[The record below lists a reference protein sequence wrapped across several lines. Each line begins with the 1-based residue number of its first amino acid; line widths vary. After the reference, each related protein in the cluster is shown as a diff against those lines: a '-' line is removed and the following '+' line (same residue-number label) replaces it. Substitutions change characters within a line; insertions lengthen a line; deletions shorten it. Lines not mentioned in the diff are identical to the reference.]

1 MRRPASIHPW
11 LSPTAL
17 QAWVRKA
24 HNREEYQKRLAVWLT
39 HIGPFPA
46 HRVATLLAVSKQA
59 VWLWVSQYNQQG
71 PRGLQRRGRGGRRRA
86 YLTLAEEKAFLAE
99 REERIRQGRVVT
111 TRQMHGELCRQLG
124 KREFPSA
131 ISTACCT
138 GMAGAR
144 GSPAGAWSQR
154 LPQSRRSPP
163 SAPPNSN

>member
-59 VWLWVSQYNQQG
+59 VWLWVSQYNLQG

-124 KREFPSA
+124 KR
-131 ISTACCT
+131 ISL
-138 GMAGAR
+138 GYLYGLLHR
-144 GSPAGAWSQR
+144 HGWRKGKP
-154 LPQSRRSPP
+154 SRRLVP
-163 SAPPNSN
+163 APPPKPPEPSKRSSKF